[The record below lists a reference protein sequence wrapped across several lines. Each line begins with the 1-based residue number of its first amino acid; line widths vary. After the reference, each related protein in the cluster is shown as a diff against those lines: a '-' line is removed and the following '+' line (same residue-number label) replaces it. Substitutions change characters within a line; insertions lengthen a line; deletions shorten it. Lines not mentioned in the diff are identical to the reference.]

1 VDQFELCAAVTG
13 PKATDPRN
21 VTCVL
26 FVEKL
31 VRSIE
36 HMRGCEQR
44 NGSRRDVGYCYW
56 WTEESLIANKEAM
69 LEISHRDV
77 METLFCM

>member
-1 VDQFELCAAVTG
+1 
-13 PKATDPRN
+13 
-21 VTCVL
+21 
-26 FVEKL
+26 
-31 VRSIE
+31 
-36 HMRGCEQR
+36 MRGCEQR